1 MMVLLHDLKNFL
13 KEISITEIKHLD
25 PVRVRIYIQGLID
38 SEERRMTDYKTGVMP
53 SLVKELNDLLD
64 LVNDIEADRDEWK
77 VKYNDST
84 GKLQR
89 DDLFDIA
96 KGISNIRDKIV
107 LYTEYKKVK
116 VLKEQ
121 VDYLKEKLSIT
132 EVELEKLSERK
143 LNAS

>member
-1 MMVLLHDLKNFL
+1 MLLENIKQFVD
-13 KEISITEIKHLD
+13 EISRVELNHLD
-25 PVRVRIYIQGLID
+25 PMRVRIFLSGLIN
-38 SEERRMTDYKTGVMP
+38 EEEMRMSSCTTGVMP

-96 KGISNIRDKIV
+96 KGISNIRDKII
-107 LYTEYKKVK
+107 
-116 VLKEQ
+116 KEF
-121 VDYLKEKLSIT
+121 LI
-132 EVELEKLSERK
+132 
-143 LNAS
+143 